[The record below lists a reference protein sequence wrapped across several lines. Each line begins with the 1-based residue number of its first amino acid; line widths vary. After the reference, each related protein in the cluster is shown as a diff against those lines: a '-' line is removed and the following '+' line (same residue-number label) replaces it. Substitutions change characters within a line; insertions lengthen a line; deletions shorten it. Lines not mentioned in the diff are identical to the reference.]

1 MKRFLVAA
9 SAVFLLAHPAIAA
22 TTVPVSNAQVKLSF
36 APVVRKTTPSVV
48 NIYAKRIISTKSSP
62 FANDPFFA
70 DMFKSFGPPAPR
82 VQSSLGSG
90 VILSSDGLVVSNYHV
105 VGGADQIRVVLND
118 RREFDADVLLADKQ
132 SDLAVL
138 KLRGVS
144 DLPAIKLRPSKDVEV
159 GDLVL
164 AIGNP
169 FGVGQTVSSGII
181 SGLARSGGAMGN
193 ARSYFIQTDA
203 PINPGNSGGALVDMQ
218 GELVGI
224 NTSILT
230 RSGGSN
236 GIGFA
241 IPADLV
247 ASFLQQAQA
256 GNGTFTRPWAGM
268 IGQPVDNSLFEGL
281 GLSRPQGM
289 VVADLHPNSPFA
301 EAGINTGDV
310 ITAINGNPVNGP
322 AEMLYHMSVMGTGNA
337 ADVAYVSGG
346 TVKHAK
352 VRMIT
357 APDTPARNRRTL
369 TGNSPLDGL
378 TVVRINPAVISETDL
393 AVNAQGVVVMAAHGV
408 AARLGFRRGDILRRV
423 NRLQIATVKDAVNA
437 ANLATNRWD
446 VTLERNG
453 QPMTLRFN
461 G

>member
-1 MKRFLVAA
+1 MRHFLVAA
-9 SAVFLLAHPAIAA
+9 SVAVMLAQPVIAA
-22 TTVPVSNAQVKLSF
+22 TIPPVSNAQIKLSF
-36 APVVRKTTPSVV
+36 APVVKKSTPSVV
-48 NIYAKRIISTKSSP
+48 NIFTKRTISTKSSP
-62 FANDPFFA
+62 FARDPFFA
-70 DMFKSFGPPAPR
+70 DMFRSFGPPAPR

-105 VGGADQIRVVLND
+105 VGEADQIRVVLSD

-138 KLRGVS
+138 KLRGVK
-144 DLPAIKLRPSKDVEV
+144 DLPAIKLRRSKDIEV

-218 GELVGI
+218 GALVGI

-247 ASFLQQAQA
+247 ASFLKQAQA
-256 GNGTFTRPWAGM
+256 GNRTFVRPWAGM
-268 IGQPVDNSLFEGL
+268 VGQPVDSTLFEGL
-281 GLSRPQGM
+281 GLSRPEGM
-289 VVADLHPNSPFA
+289 VIADIHPQSPFA
-301 EAGINTGDV
+301 KAGLRKGDV
-310 ITAINGNPVNGP
+310 ITEINGSPVNGP
-322 AEMLYHMSVMGTGNA
+322 AEMLYHMSVLGTGGT
-337 ADVAYVSGG
+337 ADVAYVSRG
-346 TVKHAK
+346 KAKRAK
-352 VRMIT
+352 VQMIV
-357 APDTPARNRRTL
+357 APDSPARNRQTIS
-369 TGNSPLDGL
+369 GNSPLDGL
-378 TVVRINPAVISETDL
+378 SVVRINPAVIAETDL
-393 AVNAQGVVVMAAHGV
+393 SIAAQGVVVMEATGV
-408 AARLGFRRGDILRRV
+408 AARLGFRRGDILRGV
-423 NRLQIATVKDAVNA
+423 NNHKIATVKDALKA
-437 ANLATNRWD
+437 AKLSTSRWD
-446 VTLERNG
+446 VTLERRG
-453 QPMTLRFN
+453 QLMTMRFK

>member
-1 MKRFLVAA
+1 LRHFFVAA
-9 SAVFLLAHPAIAA
+9 SVALMFAQPVIAA
-22 TTVPVSNAQVKLSF
+22 TDIPVSNAQIKLSF
-36 APVVRKTTPSVV
+36 APVVKKSTPSVV
-48 NIYAKRIISTKSSP
+48 NIFTKRTISAKASP

-70 DMFKSFGPPAPR
+70 DMFRSFGPPAPR

-105 VGGADQIRVVLND
+105 VGEADQIRVVLSD

-138 KLRGVS
+138 KLRGVK
-144 DLPAIKLRPSKDVEV
+144 DLPAIKLRRSKDVEV

-181 SGLARSGGAMGN
+181 SGLARSGGAIGK

-218 GELVGI
+218 GALVGI

-247 ASFLQQAQA
+247 ASFLKQAQA
-256 GNGTFTRPWAGM
+256 GNTTFIRPWAG
-268 IGQPVDNSLFEGL
+268 IVGQPVDSTLFEGL
-281 GLSRPQGM
+281 GLSRPEGM
-289 VVADLHPNSPFA
+289 VIADIHPKSPFA
-301 EAGINTGDV
+301 KAGLRKGDV
-310 ITAINGNPVNGP
+310 VTAINGNPVNGP
-322 AEMLYHMSVMGTGNA
+322 AEMLYNMSVLGTGGA
-337 ADVAYVSGG
+337 ADVAYVSRGKAERA
-346 TVKHAK
+346 TVQ
-352 VRMIT
+352 MIV
-357 APDTPARNRRTL
+357 APDTPARNRQTIS
-369 TGNSPLDGL
+369 GNSPLDGL
-378 TVVRINPAVISETDL
+378 TIVRINPAVIAETDL
-393 AVNAQGVVVMAAHGV
+393 AINAEGVVVVKATGI
-408 AARLGFRRGDILRRV
+408 AARLGFRRGDVLRGV
-423 NRLQIATVKDAVNA
+423 NNHTIATVKDALKA
-437 ANLATNRWD
+437 ANLTTSRWD
-446 VTLERNG
+446 VTLERRG
-453 QPMTLRFN
+453 QVMTMRFN